1 MKNFIESN
9 EHILLQEIRQVLDN
23 ARNKISHSV
32 NSAMVHAYWQVGK
45 FIVEYE
51 QGGHD
56 RAQYGQS
63 VLKSLS
69 KRLTAEYGNGFT
81 ITNLKY
87 MRKFYL
93 IFPKGHALRDKLTW
107 THYRTLLKV
116 ENNDARNYY
125 LEECIHENWSSRQL
139 ERQINTMYYERLL
152 ASHDKETVKR
162 EMQNAK
168 HKTLTSK
175 EIIRDPFVL
184 EFLGIPQGEHFLE
197 NDLEQMLINKLQMF
211 LLELGKGFS
220 FVARQKRISFDN
232 QHFYIDLVFYN
243 FLAKCFVLIDLKAD
257 RLTHQDIG
265 QMQMYVNYYTREM
278 MNPGDNPPIGII
290 LCAEKN
296 DAVVR
301 YTLPEGESQVFT
313 SKYMTYMPTEN
324 ELRNLIEGK

>member
-1 MKNFIESN
+1 MNNSIETKES
-9 EHILLQEIRQVLDN
+9 ILLQEIRQVLDN
-23 ARNKISHSV
+23 ARKQVAYSV
-32 NSAMVHAYWQVGK
+32 NSAMVQAYWQVGK

-51 QGGHD
+51 QGGQG
-56 RAQYGQS
+56 RAEYGQTI
-63 VLKSLS
+63 LKSLS
-69 KRLTAEYGNGFT
+69 ERLTTEYGNGFNV
-81 ITNLKY
+81 TNLKY
-87 MRKFYL
+87 MRKFYQL
-93 IFPKGHALRDKLTW
+93 FPKSHALRDQLTW

-116 ENNDARNYY
+116 ENEVARNYY

-152 ASHDKETVKR
+152 ASRDKETVKK
-162 EMQNAK
+162 EIQVTEPQ
-168 HKTLTSK
+168 TLTSK

-184 EFLGIPQGEHFLE
+184 EFLGIPQGDHFLE
-197 NDLEQMLINKLQMF
+197 SDLEQMLINKLQMF

-243 FLAKCFVLIDLKAD
+243 YLAKCFVLIDLKAD

-296 DAVVR
+296 DAVVK
-301 YTLPEGESQVFT
+301 YTLPEGESQIFA
-313 SKYMTYMPTEN
+313 SQYMTYMPTEQ
-324 ELRNLIEGK
+324 ELKELIAG